1 MKPGLLSILAGVSLA
16 VAAAAS
22 AQEPAPPPAEAPPA
36 DDPIAALIGALP
48 PDQTTDMD
56 AEEAAPETPAA
67 PAAAAPATQP
77 QPQPIPAT
85 MIAPPPKQ
93 DAPLAIPSLSRL
105 PKLDRPVMIG
115 ESDRR
120 PDAPPTAVDL
130 AYENRIRAS
139 VQAAQ
144 GLQGPLDGNWTI
156 RDTHG
161 AGLYALQ
168 LVDKGYGYMIE
179 GAWRSLAG
187 GRVGLID
194 NIDRQPTGMTL
205 RITRTPG
212 KAPAVLTLTPRGAAD
227 WAGELT
233 DETGTRPVV
242 MRRN

>member
-1 MKPGLLSILAGVSLA
+1 MKPGLLPLLAGLSLA
-16 VAAAAS
+16 VSAAAG
-22 AQEPAPPPAEAPPA
+22 AQEPAPPPPAEAPLT

-56 AEEAAPETPAA
+56 AEEAAPE
-67 PAAAAPATQP
+67 PAAAPLATAPATP
-77 QPQPIPAT
+77 PQPIPAT
-85 MIAPPPKQ
+85 MLAPPPRQ

-144 GLQGPLDGNWTI
+144 GLQGPLDGNWTV
-156 RDTHG
+156 RDSHG
-161 AGLYALQ
+161 TGLYALQ
-168 LVDKGYGYMIE
+168 LVDKGYGYMLE

-194 NIDRQPTGMTL
+194 NIDRQPTSMTL

-233 DETGTRPVV
+233 DEAGTRPVV